1 MNQLRAVTGRPV
13 RAALMVLTVLSLIL
27 IPGLGPLSGVQAQ
40 DPDVAANAITQ
51 NVSAG
56 VSIAHYPGFTGT
68 KTFNYTRNVKP
79 TVTVKINCWGAFSI
93 NTSVSLSGNIPLNIA
108 YVPGGRQQSRSMPM
122 SGSKVE
128 TLTPGFCVSGATYIV
143 QPTVP
148 VAGSVQ
154 LTTQGSEVGAAIT
167 GNGTVSGQA
176 SVWVTGNARL
186 IIYAYLPTIAKEE
199 NPVVF
204 SDDFSTDKGW
214 RNFQCGESNAEAC
227 DCQMEIS
234 NGRMRVTLNDANKRC
249 FLAPPEQENGRAIK
263 LSQGTFT
270 VSARRREDNTTWY
283 ALIFNAST
291 NLLRQRWALE
301 VLSHGGKR
309 GCSSDK
315 GLVWL
320 SYITDGPG
328 SGELWGLCTN
338 SVRRDKGD
346 WNTLTVVRS
355 GDNVKVAING
365 DFKSDLEKNKSILRD
380 EEFVNLEVISEDQ
393 VPVVVDFD
401 DFEMRR

>member
-1 MNQLRAVTGRPV
+1 MDKTMNQLRAVTGKPV
-13 RAALMVLTVLSLIL
+13 RAALAVLTVLSLIL
-27 IPGLGPLSGVQAQ
+27 IPDLGPASGVQAQ
-40 DPDVAANAITQ
+40 DPDIAASAITQ

-79 TVTVKINCWGAFSI
+79 SVTVKVNCWGAFNI
-93 NTSVSLSGNIPLNIA
+93 NVSVNLSGNVPLNIA
-108 YVPGGRQQSRSMPM
+108 YVPGGRQQSKNMAM

-128 TLTPGFCVSGATYIV
+128 TISPGFCVSGATYIV

-154 LTTQGSEVGAAIT
+154 LTTQGSEMGAAIT
-167 GNGTVSGQA
+167 GNGTVSGPA
-176 SVWVTGNARL
+176 TVSVSGNARMVV
-186 IIYAYLPTIAKEE
+186 YAYLPTIAKEE

-204 SDDFSTDKGW
+204 SDDFSSDKGW
-214 RNFQCGESNAEAC
+214 RNFKCGERDPEDCAC
-227 DCQMEIS
+227 SMEIG
-234 NGRMRVTLNDANKRC
+234 NGRMRVRLDDPHKRC
-249 FLAPPEQENGRAIK
+249 FLAPPEGVK

-270 VSARRREDNTTWY
+270 VRARRRNDNTTWY

-291 NLLRQRWALE
+291 SLLRQRWALE
-301 VLSHGGKR
+301 VLPFGGNR
-309 GCSSDK
+309 GCSSNR

-328 SGELWGLCTN
+328 SGELWGLCTD
-338 SVRRDKGD
+338 SVNRDKDD

-355 GDNVKVAING
+355 GDNIKVAING
-365 DFKSDLEKNKSILRD
+365 DYKGDLEKNKSILRD
-380 EEFVNLEVISEDQ
+380 EEYVNLEVISEDQ